1 MGSPQA
7 LTIQLGHLTGESLE
21 PPPSLDAITYRLRQ
35 RLRHVI
41 ARGLTLLAPEADV
54 EVRPVLLTLLAAA
67 LRLAAGAIGLGHRS
81 EDRPLGQPG
90 HLAQQPLLGLLN
102 APNR

>member
-1 MGSPQA
+1 MGRPQA

-21 PPPSLDAITYRLRQ
+21 PPPSLDAISYRLRQ

-41 ARGLTLLAPEADV
+41 ARGLTFLAPEADV
-54 EVRPVLLTLLAAA
+54 EVRPVLLPLLAAA

-81 EDRPLGQPG
+81 EDRPLGQTRQ
-90 HLAQQPLLGLLN
+90 LA
-102 APNR
+102 